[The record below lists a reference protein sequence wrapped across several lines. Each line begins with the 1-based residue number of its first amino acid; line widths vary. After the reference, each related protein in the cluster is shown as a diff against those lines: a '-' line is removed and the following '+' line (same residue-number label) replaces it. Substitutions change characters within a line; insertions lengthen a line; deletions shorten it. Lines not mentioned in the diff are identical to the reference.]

1 MSAIVDSIAESLVR
15 VMMRVLPLVMVFAVV
30 AMGVVLPRPQS
41 VGDPS
46 VIKIVSSLPR
56 SGSAKGQTDTI
67 VEGIRLALQE
77 VDYKVT
83 SGGTEFTIIYR
94 DLDDATAA
102 AGAWTAEQE
111 ISNANLARNDPDV
124 MVYIGTYNSGAAKL
138 SMPILNKAR
147 LLMVSPAN
155 TAEGLTK
162 PGMGDRAEPMCYRPT
177 GEVNYTR
184 VVPTD
189 DLQGALGADWTQ
201 DLGCKK
207 VFVLDDTEVYG
218 KGIADRYEA
227 RARAIGLEVLGHESI
242 DVKAQEFSALMTKI
256 KLKGPDMIY
265 FGGTTQSKAGQIAK
279 DMVKAGLDQCKM
291 MGPDGC
297 YEDAMITSAGA
308 ETLIGRFHCTFG
320 GLTPDRLKIGEG
332 KKFVEKYE
340 AAFGNEPSEAYA
352 IYGYEC
358 GRVAIEAIQ
367 RAGRKDRAAI
377 CIAGR
382 SIKNF
387 AGASG
392 IPWSF
397 DENGDTTLQLMTGS
411 TVKMVHDPKTGQDT
425 ARFVWAKDLTPRP
438 IKP

>member
-1 MSAIVDSIAESLVR
+1 MRFLPFFVIV
-15 VMMRVLPLVMVFAVV
+15 AVV
-30 AMGVVLPRPQS
+30 AAGVALPRPS
-41 VGDPS
+41 AVGDPE

-67 VEGIRLALQE
+67 VDGIRLALHE

-83 SGGTEFTIIYR
+83 AGGKTYTIKYL

-138 SMPILNKAR
+138 SMPILNKAK

-201 DLGCKK
+201 DMGCKT

-218 KGIADRYEA
+218 KGIADQFEK
-227 RARAIGLEVLGHESI
+227 RAREIGLEVLGHESI

-256 KLKGPDMIY
+256 KLKKPDLVY
-265 FGGTTQSKAGQIAK
+265 FGGTTQSKAGQVAK
-279 DMVKAGLDQCKM
+279 DMVKAGLDQCKL

-297 YEDAMITSAGA
+297 YEEAMIASAGA

-320 GLTPDRLKIGEG
+320 GLTPDRLMIGDG

-340 AAFGNEPSEAYA
+340 KLFGKEPTEAYA

-358 GRVAIEAIQ
+358 GRVAVEAI
-367 RAGRKDRAAI
+367 RKAGGKDRAAV
-377 CIAGR
+377 CAGGR
-382 SIKNF
+382 SIKDF
-387 AGASG
+387 DGASG
-392 IPWSF
+392 SKWSF

-411 TVKMVHDPKTGQDT
+411 TVKMVKDAKTGVET
-425 ARFVWAKDLTPRP
+425 AKFVWAKDLTPRP
-438 IKP
+438 KTK